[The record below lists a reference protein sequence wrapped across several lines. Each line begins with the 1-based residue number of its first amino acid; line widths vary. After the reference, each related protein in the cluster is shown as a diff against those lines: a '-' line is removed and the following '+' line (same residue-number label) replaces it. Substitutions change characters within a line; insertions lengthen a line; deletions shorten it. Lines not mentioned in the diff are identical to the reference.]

1 MMTVLLVIIRSAAS
15 KVKNGLVILKNGL
28 ISPKRLKLFEN
39 VGSKSALFDTKLTW
53 GQALNLSGLI
63 SCCLTP
69 SLRGAKPY
77 TCLP

>member
-1 MMTVLLVIIRSAAS
+1 MTILPVFRSGLQSQSAVLGTSELFMMTVLLVIIRSAAS

-53 GQALNLSGLI
+53 GQ
-63 SCCLTP
+63 T
-69 SLRGAKPY
+69 
-77 TCLP
+77 